1 MVMNIKYYI
10 LQKKTP
16 TPTEGTTG
24 SKRCFRCGETGHYI
38 AKCPLPG
45 PARGTPGE
53 RGGRGRGGGRGA
65 GRGGFYIE
73 RPKAETS
80 RKVKEIFQREER
92 YRKWRQAEE
101 LSMKMTR
108 EESEIMGV
116 SGSYTNTHKK
126 KGRNRKYNKLLLLQ
140 WNKRAEDRKSKK
152 AERRKRA
159 EEARKAVSSDSEDD
173 IKVR

>member
-1 MVMNIKYYI
+1 MNIKYYN

-16 TPTEGTTG
+16 TEITPG
-24 SKRCFRCGETGHYI
+24 SDKKCFRCGETGHLI
-38 AKCPLPG
+38 AKCALPG
-45 PARGTPGE
+45 PSRGTSRGG

-73 RPKAETS
+73 RPAAETS

-92 YRKWRQAEE
+92 SRRWRQAEE

-116 SGSYTNTHKK
+116 SERDTNTHKRK
-126 KGRNRKYNKLLLLQ
+126 PEKG
-140 WNKRAEDRKSKK
+140 
-152 AERRKRA
+152 
-159 EEARKAVSSDSEDD
+159 
-173 IKVR
+173 

>member
-1 MVMNIKYYI
+1 MNIKYYI

-24 SKRCFRCGETGHYI
+24 SNKRCFRCGETGHFI

-45 PARGTPGE
+45 PARGTPGGE

-116 SGSYTNTHKK
+116 SGRYTNTHKRK
-126 KGRNRKYNKLLLLQ
+126 KVEIENITNCCCYSGTSEPRTGNPRRRSAGKEP
-140 WNKRAEDRKSKK
+140 KRREKPSQATQRMTS
-152 AERRKRA
+152 R
-159 EEARKAVSSDSEDD
+159 
-173 IKVR
+173 